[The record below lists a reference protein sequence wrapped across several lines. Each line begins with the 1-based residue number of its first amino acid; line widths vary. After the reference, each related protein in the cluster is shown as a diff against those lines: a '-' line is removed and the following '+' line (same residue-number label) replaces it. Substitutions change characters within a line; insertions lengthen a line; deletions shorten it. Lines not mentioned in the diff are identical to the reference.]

1 MKPIILY
8 AARLAV
14 MASTVAPAWAVGG
27 KEIPIPLDQKPIIRA
42 ANGCLHDQPRTI
54 TSYPSARDPGGI
66 HEYYSEGTYWWPN
79 PKNAKGP
86 YIRRDGYTNPN
97 NFRADKRAL
106 GTFSNQVAVLTAAWM
121 LTHQHRYAAAAIANL
136 RAWFITPATMMAPN
150 LQYAQAIPGIDSGR
164 GIGIID
170 TVRLVP
176 VARSAEMLE
185 RGGVLT
191 GGARAGVNGWFAH
204 YLHWMTTSPHGLAE
218 MRAKNNHGTFWTLQ
232 TAAYAAL
239 VGDQRE
245 LRFCRR
251 RFKQIL
257 LPRQMAANGSFP
269 RELARTKPFGYSLFN
284 LNAMCCVCEV
294 LSLPGD
300 NLWKYSTP
308 DGRNMKKGL
317 AFLYPY
323 ILHKSTWP
331 YRHDVQ
337 HWNSKPQR
345 PPAYLFGGLAYHSE
359 RYVDLWKSLRGR
371 SDRSE
376 DWLNSF
382 MGPTILWINP
392 SQLDSLHGA
401 ASRPGIIFKHR

>member
-1 MKPIILY
+1 MMFGKNCVY
-8 AARLAV
+8 ALLISMIGASGICRAAV
-14 MASTVAPAWAVGG
+14 PNV
-27 KEIPIPLDQKPIIRA
+27 PLDRRQVIRA
-42 ANGCLHDQPRTI
+42 AAAFLNDKPRTI
-54 TSYPSARDPGGI
+54 TAYPSSRDPGGI

-79 PKNAKGP
+79 PDNPEGP

-97 NFRADKRAL
+97 NFRAHKKAM
-106 GTFSNQVAVLTAAWM
+106 GIFSEHVATLTAAWM
-121 LTHQHRYAAAAIANL
+121 LTHQRRYAAAAIANL

-150 LQYAQAIPGIDSGR
+150 LQYSQAIPGIDSGR

-185 RGGVLT
+185 HGGVLR
-191 GGARAGVNGWFAH
+191 GSDKKAVNKWFAE
-204 YLHWMTTSPHGLAE
+204 YLTWMITSAHGRAE
-218 MRAKNNHGTFWTLQ
+218 MHAKNNHGTFWTLQ
-232 TAAYAAL
+232 AATYAAL
-239 VGDQRE
+239 IGDRKV
-245 LRFCRR
+245 LAMCRR
-251 RFKQIL
+251 RFKRIL
-257 LPRQMAANGSFP
+257 LPHQMAANGSFP

-294 LSLPGD
+294 LSTPTD

-308 DGRNMKKGL
+308 DGRSMKKGL

-323 ILHKSTWP
+323 MLHKSTWP

-345 PPAYLFGGLAYHSE
+345 PPAYLFGGLAYHAA
-359 RYVDLWKSLRGR
+359 RYVDLWKTLRGR

-392 SQLDSLHGA
+392 SRPDSRHRA
-401 ASRPGIIFKHR
+401 TSRPAIILQHR